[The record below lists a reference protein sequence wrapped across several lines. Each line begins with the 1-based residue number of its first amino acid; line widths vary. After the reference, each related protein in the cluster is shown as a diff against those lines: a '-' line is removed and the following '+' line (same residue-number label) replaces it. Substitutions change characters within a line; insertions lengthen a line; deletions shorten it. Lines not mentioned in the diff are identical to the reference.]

1 MRERNVFYN
10 VLKNETSLTEVFCN
24 LMSYKAFRDMFV
36 DLVNQKRD
44 DEKKLNHQVI
54 KYEDFS
60 TEKDFGE
67 IQECFEKDENN
78 KIGRG
83 DLILNYHNEDFI
95 FELKVEKYTDLTK
108 NQPRGYLCYLKKQNE
123 LSYNNNLYF
132 VLPKGY
138 MHKDQIFS
146 RWQNFCNYPKEM
158 IENNHIL
165 YWEDIIKEIRK
176 RELDHLNII
185 IKEFCEILDF
195 RWFYTKPIH
204 FSKNE
209 IELIFQQHNINNEEL
224 KMAFDA
230 NIPKV
235 MNKLFDIVDNIKY
248 KVHVSKKHDEQNP
261 NFYGYYIDNKKY
273 NLSEDFDIWFG
284 VTYEIWEKANVPI
297 LIEIIS
303 DDENVLL
310 KVPDLKKYEYEDEEN
325 SVSTYFAFDK
335 AIFEKE
341 NISEIIENKILDIIN
356 LLKTK

>member
-1 MRERNVFYN
+1 M
-10 VLKNETSLTEVFCN
+10 
-24 LMSYKAFRDMFV
+24 
-36 DLVNQKRD
+36 
-44 DEKKLNHQVI
+44 
-54 KYEDFS
+54 
-60 TEKDFGE
+60 
-67 IQECFEKDENN
+67 
-78 KIGRG
+78 
-83 DLILNYHNEDFI
+83 NY
-95 FELKVEKYTDLTK
+95 
-108 NQPRGYLCYLKKQNE
+108 
-123 LSYNNNLYF
+123 YNNNLYF

-273 NLSEDFDIWFG
+273 NLSEDFDIWFELPMKYG
-284 VTYEIWEKANVPI
+284 KKPNVPI
-297 LIEIIS
+297 L
-303 DDENVLL
+303 
-310 KVPDLKKYEYEDEEN
+310 
-325 SVSTYFAFDK
+325 
-335 AIFEKE
+335 
-341 NISEIIENKILDIIN
+341 
-356 LLKTK
+356 